1 MVDERQL
8 KGSSSQERVA
18 GFVRNSDGC
27 PINLSLGGPPP
38 RRAHTQIKLV
48 EPILLAR
55 QTRCYFPATLAL
67 VGRWTSV
74 ISPII
79 SQTRMIPQDIS
90 NSYHLCPWRAERG
103 VA

>member
-8 KGSSSQERVA
+8 KGSSPQKRVV
-18 GFVRNSDGC
+18 GFAKNSYGC
-27 PINLSLGGPPP
+27 PIYLSLGGPPP
-38 RRAHTQIKLV
+38 RRSHTQVKSV
-48 EPILLAR
+48 EPIPRAR
-55 QTRCYFPATLAL
+55 QSDCYFPATLAL

-79 SQTRMIPQDIS
+79 SQTRMIPQDMS